1 MSLDPKMSR
10 NTEKDPLFYGTISM
24 GRNEIPKFESGRKIL
39 SEVELMME
47 KDQALTSPLKGWKSC
62 LAFL

>member
-1 MSLDPKMSR
+1 MSLDPKMSI

>member
-1 MSLDPKMSR
+1 MSR

-47 KDQALTSPLKGWKSC
+47 KDQALTSPLKGGISC

>member
-1 MSLDPKMSR
+1 MSI

-47 KDQALTSPLKGWKSC
+47 KDQALTSPLKGRISS